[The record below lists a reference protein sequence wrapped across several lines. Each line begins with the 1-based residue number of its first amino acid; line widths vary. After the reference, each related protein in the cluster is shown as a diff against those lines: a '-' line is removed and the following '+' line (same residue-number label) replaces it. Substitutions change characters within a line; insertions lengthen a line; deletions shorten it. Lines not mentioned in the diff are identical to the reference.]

1 MVSSL
6 QLPDRSILKF
16 VKKDLD
22 RKMVF
27 LGGPRQVGKTTL
39 AQSLLTDLQEGYF
52 NYDSPFDRKRI
63 VDHDFSPR
71 QKLIVLDEIHK
82 QRGWRNTV
90 KGLYDTKK
98 QTHQFLITGSARLDH
113 FRKGGDSLLGRY
125 YSYRLHPYSL
135 RELGISRK
143 NTQKLLKFGG
153 FPEPLSSQDESVL
166 YRWHLARLSKLVR
179 VDLRDLENIKNLDQ
193 VELLGQALLSRVG
206 SPLSINNL
214 AKDLQVDFK
223 TVQRW
228 IEILDTLYYSFRIP
242 PFGAPKIKAVKKEQ
256 KLYLWDWSQIEDPG
270 FRFENLVASQLL
282 KFCHFIE
289 DTQGHPMELRY
300 LRTTEKREVDF
311 VVLKNRKP
319 LFAVECKLSD
329 TQASEHLYYFKQ
341 RTDIPKFYQVH
352 LGAHD
357 SERMPAEGIHV
368 LPFERLVEIEEL
380 P

>member
-1 MVSSL
+1 MSNL
-6 QLPDRSILKF
+6 QLPERSILKF
-16 VKKDLD
+16 IEKDLI

-39 AQSLLTDLQEGYF
+39 AQGLLSDIEAGYF
-52 NYDSPFDRKRI
+52 NYDSPFDRKRML
-63 VDHDFSPR
+63 DHDFSPR
-71 QKLIVLDEIHK
+71 QKLIVLDELHK
-82 QRGWRNTV
+82 HRNWRNTI

-98 QTHQFLITGSARLDH
+98 QTHQFLVTGSARLDH

-125 YSYRLHPYSL
+125 YHYRLHPYSL

-143 NTQKLLKFGG
+143 NTLKILKFGG
-153 FPEPLSSQDESVL
+153 FPEPLASEDESVL

-193 VELLGQALLSRVG
+193 VELLGQALLTRVG

-228 IEILDTLYYSFRIP
+228 IEILDTLYYSFRVL
-242 PFGAPKIKAVKKEQ
+242 PFGSPKIKAVKKEQ

-270 FRFENLVASQLL
+270 FRFENMVASQLL

-289 DTQGHPMELRY
+289 DTQGLPMELRY
-300 LRTTEKREVDF
+300 IRTTEKREVDF

-319 LFAVECKLSD
+319 LFAVECKLTD
-329 TQASEHLYYFKQ
+329 TQPSEHLFYFKQ
-341 RTDIPKFYQVH
+341 RTAIPKFYQVN
-352 LGAHD
+352 LGPKE
-357 SERMPAEGIHV
+357 SERMPQDGIHI